1 MDHIVPAKECHDDD
15 VKETVS
21 PDDEE
26 NADRLADDDFGN
38 MEVIVKKDREIE
50 SLKKLNKEQENK
62 IKQME
67 DKAKNASKPG
77 PVLESSEANL
87 PNLHQKIQFQEVG
100 KKKLIIGKVK
110 NKNKKNSKYRNVINM
125 MLEDVKSYD
134 FEKDILEWKD
144 ATNDV
149 PNESSNDVCCLKSLE
164 EEKDMVHDTYATILT
179 KTQTKARPDAP
190 KAIEDE
196 IQKFKNFEAFEEVND
211 EGQSVI
217 KTRWVFTQHD
227 YDSKGY
233 TLKARLCMR
242 GDKEENIENIRADSP
257 TTHKDTL
264 KLVLAIAANEDFKIF
279 SGDIKSAL
287 LQGKSLDREVFVPP
301 PPEAKLKGKLWKLKK
316 AAYGLI
322 DGARLFYLELRE
334 TLIKL
339 GLKNV
344 SGDPALFTYHKDG
357 KLEGFV
363 CFHVDDLFVAGSS
376 AFRNIFLHEVSR
388 KFKFSKVESNR
399 FKYLGCQVEKLA
411 NGDIELNQNDYI
423 ASIDE
428 VEVTSKSNSCP
439 VNEAERKTIR
449 RVVGELLCVSL
460 MTRPDLSFE
469 VNRLSSKFLWLQ
481 LKM

>member
-1 MDHIVPAKECHDDD
+1 
-15 VKETVS
+15 
-21 PDDEE
+21 
-26 NADRLADDDFGN
+26 
-38 MEVIVKKDREIE
+38 
-50 SLKKLNKEQENK
+50 
-62 IKQME
+62 ME
-67 DKAKNASKPG
+67 DKPD

-87 PNLHQKIQFQEVG
+87 PNLHQKIQIQEVG

-110 NKNKKNSKYRNVINM
+110 NKNKKNSKNRNVINM
-125 MLEDVKSYD
+125 MLEDGNVKSYD

-164 EEKDMVHDTYATILT
+164 EENDMVHDTYATILT
-179 KTQTKARPDAP
+179 KTQAKARPDTP

-196 IQKFKNFEAFEEVND
+196 IQKFKNFDAFEEVND

-233 TLKARLCMR
+233 TLKARLCIR
-242 GDKEENIENIRADSP
+242 GDKEENKENIRADSP

-264 KLVLAIAANEDFKIF
+264 MLVLAIAANEEFQIF
-279 SGDIKSAL
+279 SGDIKSAF
-287 LQGKSLDREVFVPP
+287 LQGKSLDREVFVLP

-411 NGDIELNQNDYI
+411 NGDIELNQNDNI

-460 MTRPDLSFE
+460 MTRPDLSFQ
-469 VNRLSSKFLWLQ
+469 VNRLSSNISVATVKDVKDAKRLVERAKKEPMKLNFTRMGP
-481 LKM
+481 KEH